1 MQKVV
6 DSAMDVEEIV
16 RQIDNEDELKR
27 SLIRVD
33 KLIDVEN
40 DYLKALTRDNVQ
52 LLVNKLWEL
61 PTERVDEVIVAKLP
75 APVTILPREKRLP
88 TVKKETKWESFA
100 KLKGINKRKRGRMVW
115 DEELKKWIPRWGYK
129 SQDETKDWAIE
140 VPDQV
145 DPFEDQFA
153 KRVKAKKERVAKN
166 ELHRL
171 TNIAR
176 NSKGKIKAIG
186 LMPTKMPND
195 RNDLTVQMTAARKST
210 ASMGKFDPKIK
221 NDTNKS
227 SETKWESFAKLSNF
241 KLSAAKPLV
250 DKNRAAN
257 LEISAKEAKKA
268 AKRMARDEDDEA
280 SNGERGKKFNKG
292 KNKNGGRGGVDNDYH
307 RAAGGMKTSK
317 KTLKK
322 VRGTS
327 KHSLHKRRKV

>member
-1 MQKVV
+1 
-6 DSAMDVEEIV
+6 MDVGEIV
-16 RQIDNEDELKR
+16 RQIDDEDELKK

-33 KLIDVEN
+33 KLIDVEIDVGRMLLFDQN
-40 DYLKALTRDNVQ
+40 SLDDCLTNSKRDQYLKALTRDNVQ

-61 PTERVDEVIVAKLP
+61 PTERVDEIIVAKLP

-88 TVKKETKWESFA
+88 TAKKETKWESFA

-166 ELHRL
+166 ELQRL
-171 TNIAR
+171 RNIAR

-227 SETKWESFAKLSNF
+227 SGKKRKFESNF
-241 KLSAAKPLV
+241 KSLENEKKQNLNILNKLSAAKPLV

-257 LEISAKEAKKA
+257 LEISAKEAKKLFIF
-268 AKRMARDEDDEA
+268 
-280 SNGERGKKFNKG
+280 SFI
-292 KNKNGGRGGVDNDYH
+292 
-307 RAAGGMKTSK
+307 S
-317 KTLKK
+317 
-322 VRGTS
+322 
-327 KHSLHKRRKV
+327 